1 MHSQQ
6 KSSPKLTYLAEE
18 AFDLQVKRLL
28 CPGLIDS
35 NQALQNELSALRDMY
50 ISLQQQIDALSD
62 KHMLFQTTERSLV
75 STDKKVVPCVGLFLA
90 YTRHCCMLPLMQLL
104 TQRSLAAVLYC
115 LLKMHSWLSG
125 NSNSFALALESG
137 TSSANAG

>member
-75 STDKKVVPCVGLFLA
+75 STDKKVVPGFFWRTHDTAV
-90 YTRHCCMLPLMQLL
+90 CC
-104 TQRSLAAVLYC
+104 
-115 LLKMHSWLSG
+115 LSC
-125 NSNSFALALESG
+125 SY
-137 TSSANAG
+137 